1 MIERAYPKKPKSFNT
16 EDTKDTEDFT
26 RACLV
31 ALVTL
36 VGTLAASRRQLRKP
50 RGKMEQHR
58 WKFMR
63 AGGVDQVVIRSGAD
77 IVNLGA
83 LDQKL
88 WVALACPTRGVD
100 LDPRTLDLIDADGD
114 GRIRPPELIAAS
126 KWVQAYFR
134 NPDVLLEGGDTI
146 ELAAINDA
154 TPEGVALAAEARHSL
169 ELLGRTSADA
179 ISLHDVLERKR
190 SFAARPY
197 NGDGV
202 VRADSTEDENLGRI
216 IREIID
222 TQGSVPDRDGQPGID
237 RAKLTAFFDEAAA
250 LDAWQA
256 RGECSA
262 DTLPL
267 GAATLAAAEAVAAVK
282 DKVEDYYARTRLA
295 EYDESAAF
303 ALSPAR
309 RDYRAMAGQTLALD
323 SASIAELPLAEIAP
337 GKPLALRDA
346 LNPAWAARIETFRQR
361 VVVPLM
367 GEDKTTLAE
376 SEWRDLRGRL
386 EPCATWI
393 ASRPETRLA
402 KLDIARV
409 REILAS
415 GAQAALEALIG
426 RDEAATEESAQ
437 LDNLERLVRYKRD
450 LVRLLNNFVSFSDF
464 YSRRGAIFEAG
475 TLYLDA
481 RSCDL
486 TVQVSDSAKHAVLAG
501 LAKAYLAYCECTRG
515 KEKMTIVAAFT
526 AGDVDYLLVGRNGV
540 FYDRQGRDWDATI
553 TKVIENPIS
562 IRQGFFSPYKKFIR
576 MIEEQ
581 AAKRAAANDAKAQ
594 GKLGG
599 IATQIV
605 KVDTPPA
612 TAGGPPK
619 SALQRRIDVGTVA
632 ALGVAL
638 GSISAVLVGVFSKF
652 VDLGWWIPAALA
664 GIVLAISG
672 PSMVIAWLKLRQR
685 SLGPILDASGWAING
700 RMRINVPLGASLS
713 RTARIPRGA
722 ERELADPFR
731 ESHTGRY
738 WMLLG
743 VVVIAAAYAVWRYRL
758 FPGVLP

>member
-1 MIERAYPKKPKSFNT
+1 
-16 EDTKDTEDFT
+16 
-26 RACLV
+26 
-31 ALVTL
+31 
-36 VGTLAASRRQLRKP
+36 
-50 RGKMEQHR
+50 MEKHR

-88 WVALACPTRGVD
+88 WVALACPTRG
-100 LDPRTLDLIDADGD
+100 LDFDPQTLDLLDADDD
-114 GRIRPPELIAAS
+114 GRIRPPELIAAGR
-126 KWVQAYFR
+126 WVAAHFKQ
-134 NPDVLLEGGDTI
+134 PDVLLQGGDTV
-146 ELAAINDA
+146 ELASINDA
-154 TPEGVALAAEARHSL
+154 TPEGLALAAEARHSL
-169 ELLGRTSADA
+169 ELLGKADAGA
-179 ISLHDVLERKR
+179 ISLHDVLARKR
-190 SFAARPY
+190 SFAAQPF

-202 VRADSTEDENLGRI
+202 VRAESTDDAGLTRI
-216 IREIID
+216 IGEIID

-237 RAKLTAFFDEAAA
+237 RAKLTAFFDEVAA
-250 LDAWQA
+250 LDAWHA
-256 RGECSA
+256 RGECSP

-267 GAATLAAAEAVAAVK
+267 GGDTLAAAAAVAEVK

-295 EYDESAAF
+295 QYDASAAV

-309 RDYRAMAGQTLALD
+309 RDYRAMAGQTLALE

-337 GKPLALRDA
+337 GKPLPLRVA
-346 LNPAWAARIETFRQR
+346 LNPAWAERMEALRQR
-361 VVVPLM
+361 VVAPLM
-367 GEDKTTLAE
+367 GEDRSALTE
-376 SEWRDLRGRL
+376 PEWRELRERL
-386 EPCATWI
+386 EPCATWL
-393 ASRPETRLA
+393 ASRPATRVA
-402 KLDIARV
+402 TMKIARV

-415 GAQAALEALIG
+415 DAKAALEALIA

-486 TVQVSDSAKHAVLAG
+486 TVHVNDAAKHAVLAG
-501 LAKAYLAYCECTRG
+501 LAKAYLAYCDCTRG

-562 IRQGFFSPYKKFIR
+562 IRQGFFSPYKKFVR

-581 AAKRAAANDAKAQ
+581 AAKRAAANDARAQ

-605 KVDTPPA
+605 KVDAPPA
-612 TAGGPPK
+612 TAGGPQK

-713 RTARIPRGA
+713 RTAKVPRGA
-722 ERELADPFR
+722 ERELPDPFR

-738 WMLLG
+738 WTLLG
-743 VVVIAAAYAVWRYRL
+743 VVVIAAAYAAWRYRL